1 MKGYGTMRKQQLNK
15 IYKQYNKSYL
25 VHKVYNLGYYYDYD
39 CELLEDSPNER
50 YTDYA
55 TNHAHDV
62 ATANNDICE
71 LWEQSKGYLFRA
83 MVDLIKANNSLQ
95 DDWE

>member
-1 MKGYGTMRKQQLNK
+1 M
-15 IYKQYNKSYL
+15 
-25 VHKVYNLGYYYDYD
+25 HKVYNLGYYYDYD
-39 CELLEDSPNER
+39 CELLEYSPRER

-71 LWEQSKGYLFRA
+71 LWEQSKGYLYKNMIALLGVINRYY
-83 MVDLIKANNSLQ
+83 
-95 DDWE
+95 

>member
-1 MKGYGTMRKQQLNK
+1 MRKQQLNK
-15 IYKQYNKSYL
+15 IYKQYNKCYL

-39 CELLEDSPNER
+39 CELLEYSPNER

-55 TNHAHDV
+55 TNHAH
-62 ATANNDICE
+62 DICE

-83 MVDLIKANNSLQ
+83 MVDLIKASNSLQ
-95 DDWE
+95 DDCE